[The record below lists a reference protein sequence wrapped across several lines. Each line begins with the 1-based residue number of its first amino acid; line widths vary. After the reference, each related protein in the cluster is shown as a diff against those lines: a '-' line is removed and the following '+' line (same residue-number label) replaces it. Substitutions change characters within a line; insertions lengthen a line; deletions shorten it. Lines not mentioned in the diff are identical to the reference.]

1 MIIIE
6 DYNTDTLKK
15 YLYQIHKE
23 FTFEINIQNIQEY
36 SKKLVKLAKIY
47 YLKDDKVYTGM
58 AAIYINDTVNKVA
71 YISLISILKQNHKS
85 GNGQQLLNHI
95 IQIAII
101 AQMRAIKLEVQKMNQ
116 PAIQFYKKN
125 KFTIQ
130 SETETSYFMILHLKD

>member
-1 MIIIE
+1 MIIVE

-101 AQMRAIKLEVQKMNQ
+101 AQMRVIKLEVQKMNQ

-130 SETETSYFMILHLKD
+130 GETEASYFMILHLKD